1 MRHLKSGITVVAFV
15 LAGCGGSGT
24 DKGVAAGSDQA
35 APAASNGS
43 AAEANAAALAA
54 APVGNASASAETP
67 VGPCPFATR
76 GWEALI
82 MPASAPGEQ
91 PTVSINGEIRAD
103 SGGRQPMI
111 FNLGERQPPLLVL
124 ELTSS
129 AEVEPQA
136 DRGFMANGA
145 VFPDYT
151 PQYTHVAIRCANTEI
166 ARVPIRP
173 AY

>member
-1 MRHLKSGITVVAFV
+1 MKISGPTIAFAALC
-15 LAGCGGSGT
+15 LAGCGGPGGNVANGGG
-24 DKGVAAGSDQA
+24 DAAAGNANAATGADPAAAANGA
-35 APAASNGS
+35 APA
-43 AAEANAAALAA
+43 
-54 APVGNASASAETP
+54 GNATAETP

-82 MPASAPGEQ
+82 MPASMPGEQ
-91 PTVSINGEIRAD
+91 PTVSINGEVRAD
-103 SGGRQPMI
+103 SAGRQPMM

-129 AEVEPQA
+129 AEVEPKA
-136 DRGFMANGA
+136 ERGFMSNGA

-151 PQYTHVAIRCANTEI
+151 PAFTHVAIRCADTEI